1 MKISIG
7 TIFPTGG
14 IAMKR
19 AISFFVVIF
28 VLAHA
33 GRLIAQEAKADDKID
48 KIAIEIADEPA
59 FFIGSVKVTL
69 GRAIELVLEQN
80 RDTLTGAYDV
90 AMADSAYKK
99 FQNKYSPTLS
109 AEGGGKYQEY
119 PEAMGITAPEKERKF
134 TASASI
140 FQNFA
145 TGTSLSAGI
154 SHEYNNSVLKEISM
168 GPMGTFKL
176 GDPQYHRPV
185 LFASLKQEL
194 LKNSFGYNDRRQSE
208 ILKNAATMQKEAIIY
223 QLSGLVVSIVVDYW
237 SMVIANSEVHNAELQ
252 LKETRKVRNIIAD
265 NVRLGLA
272 EPFDLNYYNTL
283 VAGAEATLV
292 NAKQKFKDSM
302 RNLLTTL
309 NLDENVTLT
318 GSAMLTDKVPQIDI
332 AQSLKAAYEKRADYK
347 NAVLALE
354 NSKMELELYQN
365 HALPSL
371 TAEVSVSSMGQRK
384 DLLEAYGETSSADY
398 PALEAKLR
406 MTYPLYDLEQ
416 KTNERDAR
424 FKVEKAKLQ
433 LEKYKRVVR
442 DDVVAKHEH
451 IKTYHELYQKAQEA
465 RKQSEVYYGRLL
477 ANLRRGRFT
486 AAVVKNG
493 LDAMVATRQRELEAL
508 VVYNIALLQFDIAK
522 NELFERY
529 KIDVNKYIPK

>member
-1 MKISIG
+1 
-7 TIFPTGG
+7 
-14 IAMKR
+14 MKR
-19 AISFFVVIF
+19 MMFFFAVIF
-28 VLAHA
+28 VLVN
-33 GRLIAQEAKADDKID
+33 GGQLIAQEAKADEKMPKIS
-48 KIAIEIADEPA
+48 IEISDEPA
-59 FFIGSVKVTL
+59 FFIGSTKVTL
-69 GRAIELVLEQN
+69 GKAIELVLEQN
-80 RDTLTGAYDV
+80 RDTLSGAYDV

-99 FQNKYSPTLS
+99 FRNKYSPTLS
-109 AEGGGKYQEY
+109 MEGGGKYQEY

-134 TASASI
+134 TAQASI
-140 FQNFA
+140 FQNFS

-223 QLSGLVVSIVVDYW
+223 QLSGLVVGIVVDYW
-237 SMVIANSEVHNAELQ
+237 SMVIANSELHNAELQ
-252 LKETRKVRNIIAD
+252 LRETKKVRNIIAD
-265 NVRLGLA
+265 NVRIGLA

-283 VAGAEATLV
+283 VAGAEATLA

-309 NLDENVTLT
+309 NLDEDMPLT
-318 GSAMLTDKVPQIDI
+318 GSAMLTEKLPEIDI

-347 NAVLALE
+347 NAQLVLE

-371 TAEVSVSSMGQRK
+371 TAEVTVSSMGQRK
-384 DLLEAYGETSSADY
+384 DLPDAYGETSSAEY

-433 LEKYKRVVR
+433 LEKYRRVVR
-442 DDVVAKHEH
+442 DDVVSKYEH
-451 IKTYHELYQKAQEA
+451 IKTYHDLYKKAQEA
-465 RKQSEVYYGRLL
+465 RKQSELYYDRLL

-493 LDAMVATRQRELEAL
+493 LDAMVATRQRELESL

-522 NELFERY
+522 NELFEKY
-529 KIDVNKYIPK
+529 KINVDKYIPK